1 MPIYKI
7 TDSETNQT
15 LRIEGDAPPTEAD
28 IENIFANYKAPVKES
43 SVELEE
49 QPSEP
54 VEEKPDPVI
63 ANRSPGH
70 TSPLSAH
77 LCGRYSYSRGN
88 S

>member
-28 IENIFANYKAPVKES
+28 IENIFADYKTPVKES

-54 VEEKPDPVI
+54 VQEKPELKPISWFDEFVPSV
-63 ANRSPGH
+63 AV
-70 TSPLSAH
+70 TVTV
-77 LCGRYSYSRGN
+77 
-88 S
+88 